1 MRDTLSTIFGIVS
14 IIGMIVL
21 TGYMLLAVDNISKW
35 ERANGYPYGRMC
47 DPNIFNLYH
56 STCPVR

>member
-1 MRDTLSTIFGIVS
+1 MKVAGTLIGLIFVTITLLMAS
-14 IIGMIVL
+14 AEIG
-21 TGYMLLAVDNISKW
+21 AW
-35 ERANGYPYGRMC
+35 EKQNGYPYGRMC